1 MGKSLGR
8 EPPGGRCGRTC
19 ARSGRHP
26 HHQDT
31 DQCTEQRAEQ
41 HTHRRATSAPIRTL
55 ISAPSPEQIN
65 AQLRARTRARIRA
78 QISAVGSPGTG
89 TGAGGRHGNGID
101 GCRSHRGATRY
112 VPTSCRCPIRP
123 SYPNRRCGRKSRRS
137 PCPRRRNHP
146 WQPRHRGFR
155 TRCRRSHRHRFR
167 THRPLHHR
175 WSPRTHRTRKSRT
188 RNRRIHG
195 SPSGRTPNL

>member
-26 HHQDT
+26 HHQDA
-31 DQCTEQRAEQ
+31 DRCTEPRADQRTNQ
-41 HTHRRATSAPIRTL
+41 RTNQRNNRRVRT
-55 ISAPSPEQIN
+55 SAPSPEQ
-65 AQLRARTRARIRA
+65 T
-78 QISAVGSPGTG
+78 SAVGPPGTG
-89 TGAGGRHGNGID
+89 DRGGGRHGNGID
-101 GCRSHRGATRY
+101 GCRSHCGSTRY

-123 SYPNRRCGRKSRRS
+123 SYPNRRCRRKPRRS